1 MRRVMVRQAKQ
12 LASHDDASRLLVLLA
27 SGLQR
32 LFEKDR
38 LAGAVDLSPHL
49 SVTTDCQSLGE
60 PGEPNA

>member
-1 MRRVMVRQAKQ
+1 MRRVMVRQTKQ

-49 SVTTDCQSLGE
+49 SVTTDC
-60 PGEPNA
+60 